1 MDTVTFLVFGAI
13 AVFVIGLIIWLSAKF
28 GSAFMKVAFW
38 ISVRL
43 PSSILLFVLGIA
55 LCCTLIGIPLGIAV
69 LKMSGN
75 LLFAL

>member
-13 AVFVIGLIIWLSAKF
+13 AVFVIGLLIWLSAKF
-28 GSAFMKVAFW
+28 GSAIMKLAFW

>member
-1 MDTVTFLVFGAI
+1 MDTVMFLVFGVI

-28 GSAFMKVAFW
+28 GSALMKVAFW
-38 ISVRL
+38 IGVRL

-55 LCCTLIGIPLGIAV
+55 LCCTLIGIPLGIAI

-75 LLFAL
+75 LLFAF